1 MLRHSLSSV
10 SGHDSDWDMCTFL
23 AQALACLLA
32 CEQRGMSQKMGKNTA
47 GTLMGRWE
55 KENCVNAKMTD
66 KALPYLV

>member
-1 MLRHSLSSV
+1 
-10 SGHDSDWDMCTFL
+10 MCTFL

-47 GTLMGRWE
+47 GTLIGRWE